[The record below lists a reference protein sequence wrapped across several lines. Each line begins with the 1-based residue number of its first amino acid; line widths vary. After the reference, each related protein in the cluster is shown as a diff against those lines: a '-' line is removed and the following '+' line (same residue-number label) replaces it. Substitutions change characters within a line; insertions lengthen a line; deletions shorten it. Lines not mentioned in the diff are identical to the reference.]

1 MNRPYK
7 KVLIIDDDEISNY
20 ISQKLIEQ
28 SNVAETIISYDSA
41 KEALKYLEDCFN
53 TNSEIPDLIL
63 LDINMPLMNGWDF
76 LECLKE
82 KAAIKKNKTSVY
94 ILSSSLYSKD
104 FDTASKFNLVSGYV
118 VKPLS
123 KQKILEIS
131 NGNLYEKSIV

>member
-123 KQKILEIS
+123 KQKILCLKKIRF
-131 NGNLYEKSIV
+131 IF

>member
-1 MNRPYK
+1 MNRLYK
-7 KVLIIDDDEISNY
+7 KVLIIDDDDISNY

-28 SNVAETIISYDSA
+28 CNVADKIISYDNA

-53 TNSEIPDLIL
+53 SSSEIPDLIL

-131 NGNLYEKSIV
+131 KGNKYEKSIV